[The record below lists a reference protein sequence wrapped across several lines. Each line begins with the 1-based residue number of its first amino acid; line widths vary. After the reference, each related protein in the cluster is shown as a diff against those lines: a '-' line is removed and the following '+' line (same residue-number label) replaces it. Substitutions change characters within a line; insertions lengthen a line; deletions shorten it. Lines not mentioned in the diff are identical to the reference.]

1 MRSKT
6 GAGIVAGLL
15 AGLVYGTVMQL
26 VTVPM
31 AGGGGMPMPGGGGMP
46 MPVGGGMAMPEGGRM
61 PMMAMVAQVVRSDS
75 LTVGWIFLLIMG
87 MVMGVIFAWVLGGR
101 AARIGGGLA
110 WGALYGVFWWVLGTL
125 ILMPILLGMSAF
137 APLTMAPMRPGAM
150 WSLAAYLLCGP
161 LLGAVFAGLYIG
173 EPAAAGPVPGA

>member
-6 GAGIVAGLL
+6 GAGVVAGLL
-15 AGLVYGTVMQL
+15 AGFVYGIVMQL

-31 AGGGGMPMPGGGGMP
+31 AGGGEMAMPGGGEMT
-46 MPVGGGMAMPEGGRM
+46 MDAGGRM

-75 LTVGWIFLLIMG
+75 LVVGWIFLLFLG
-87 MVMGVIFAWVLGGR
+87 MVMGAIFAWVLGHR

-110 WGALYGVFWWVLGTL
+110 WGALYGAVWWVLGTL

-137 APLTMAPMRPGAM
+137 EPLTMAPMRPGAM

-161 LLGAVFAGLYIG
+161 LLGAVFVGLYRG
-173 EPAAAGPVPGA
+173 EPAAPEPVPRA

>member
-6 GAGIVAGLL
+6 GAGVGTGLL
-15 AGLVYGTVMQL
+15 AGFVYGIVMQL

-31 AGGGGMPMPGGGGMP
+31 AGGGAMPGGGEMTMDAG
-46 MPVGGGMAMPEGGRM
+46 ARM

-75 LTVGWIFLLIMG
+75 LAVGWIFLLLMG
-87 MVMGVIFAWVLGGR
+87 MVMGAIFAWVLGGR

-137 APLTMAPMRPGAM
+137 APLTMAPMRPGAL
-150 WSLAAYLLCGP
+150 WSLAAYLLSG
-161 LLGAVFAGLYIG
+161 LILGAVFAGLYRG
-173 EPAAAGPVPGA
+173 EPAAPGPVPRA